1 MKKISIIVI
10 TLLFVAVAL
19 AATRAK
25 KPTFKQRFETL
36 ERQVEN
42 LTTRIEKLEIQL
54 RPASSKNKKTLTAES
69 EKKSI
74 SNQLE
79 FDVVS
84 YKRYGEEMLGVKVKI
99 TNISNRHVNSCDATC
114 ILQDAQGEKL
124 TFQRHYVIKSI
135 DGGLSPGA
143 STYFEYVID
152 VRPELVKGVS
162 FHIETL
168 DW

>member
-1 MKKISIIVI
+1 MSSHS
-10 TLLFVAVAL
+10 TLLSNEFSLDA
-19 AATRAK
+19 RSWIS
-25 KPTFKQRFETL
+25 
-36 ERQVEN
+36 

-74 SNQLE
+74 SNPLE

-84 YKRYGEEMLGVKVKI
+84 TKRYGEEMLGVKVKI
-99 TNISNRHVNSCDATC
+99 TNISNRHINSCDATC
-114 ILQDAQGEKL
+114 ILQDAQGKKL

-135 DGGLSPGA
+135 DGGLPPGA

-168 DW
+168 DWWVLWFFDLSFPARPRCGDV